1 VTVDPNTDIPPRL
14 KEYAAKFEARPGW
27 TFLTG
32 EKQNVTQVLKGLGGY
47 TADLTKHPAMIL
59 VGDGGKDRWT
69 RFYGF
74 PSPERI
80 LEKVNELAA
89 ARRTEKGNAEGHHGH
104 GAGTNPGK
112 SSGAASRPAMGIP
125 ADDAGRRAYFTDLPL
140 ITQDNRQVK
149 FYTDVLKDKVVL
161 VSFIFTSCD
170 EACPL
175 LMQSFH
181 EVQRLLGDRAGKEV
195 FLVSISLDP
204 ETDTPEALKAYGE
217 RYRAGPGWTF
227 LTGGKKNLDWV
238 VYKLGQYRADI
249 ENHSTLFLLGDVKN
263 GRWRK
268 IPGSTPPEAI
278 VMDIDTLFLKR

>member
-1 VTVDPNTDIPPRL
+1 
-14 KEYAAKFEARPGW
+14 
-27 TFLTG
+27 
-32 EKQNVTQVLKGLGGY
+32 
-47 TADLTKHPAMIL
+47 
-59 VGDGGKDRWT
+59 
-69 RFYGF
+69 
-74 PSPERI
+74 
-80 LEKVNELAA
+80 
-89 ARRTEKGNAEGHHGH
+89 
-104 GAGTNPGK
+104 
-112 SSGAASRPAMGIP
+112 
-125 ADDAGRRAYFTDLPL
+125 
-140 ITQDNRQVK
+140 
-149 FYTDVLKDKVVL
+149 
-161 VSFIFTSCD
+161 
-170 EACPL
+170 
-175 LMQSFH
+175 MQSFH
-181 EVQRLLGDRAGKEV
+181 EVQRLLGDRVGKEV